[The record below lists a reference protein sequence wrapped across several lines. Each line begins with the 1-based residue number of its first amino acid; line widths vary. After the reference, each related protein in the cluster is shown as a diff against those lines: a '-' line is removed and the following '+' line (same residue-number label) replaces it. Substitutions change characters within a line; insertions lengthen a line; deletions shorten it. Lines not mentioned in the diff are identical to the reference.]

1 MAGQGPPVDD
11 TASAITDEDFS
22 SGGTAVRIASVAAL
36 GGLLFGYDSAVINGA
51 VDSIQKDFGIGNG
64 ELGFAVASAL
74 LGAAAG
80 AMTAGRIADKIGRIS
95 VMKIAA
101 VLFLISAFGTAFAP
115 NVAIVVIFRVV
126 GGIGVGVASV
136 IAPAYIAETSPPRIR
151 GRLGSLQQLA
161 IVSGIFLSFAVNYL
175 LQWLAGGPNEVLWL
189 GMDAWRWMFMVMA
202 VPAIVYGT
210 LAFTIP
216 ESPRYLVASH
226 KIPEARKVL
235 SMLLGEKNLEIT
247 IDRIR
252 ETLEREDKPSWR
264 DLKKPTGG
272 IYGIVWVG
280 LGLSIFQQFVGINVI
295 FYYSNVLWQA
305 VGFSADESA
314 VYTVIT
320 SVINVLTTLIAIA
333 LIDKIGRKP
342 LLLIGSTGMAITL
355 LTMSVIFANATL
367 APNAAGELVPSLPGA
382 SGVIALIA
390 ANLFVV
396 AFGMSW
402 GPVVW
407 VLLGEMF
414 PNRIRAAAL
423 GLAAAGQ
430 WAANWLITV
439 TFPELREH
447 LGLAYGFY
455 GVCAIL
461 SGIFVWKWVMETKGV
476 SLEDMHGELLSTHKP
491 AADA

>member
-1 MAGQGPPVDD
+1 MAGQGPTGSSDNSP
-11 TASAITDEDFS
+11 SAITDEDFS
-22 SGGTAVRIASVAAL
+22 SGKTAVRIASVAAL

-51 VDSIQKDFGIGNG
+51 VDSIQEDFGIGNA

-74 LGAAAG
+74 LGAAVG
-80 AMTAGRIADKIGRIS
+80 AMSAGRIADRIGRIS

-101 VLFLISAFGTAFAP
+101 AFFLVSAIGTALAP
-115 NVAIVVIFRVV
+115 NVEIVVLFRVV

-136 IAPAYIAETSPPRIR
+136 IAPAYIAETSPPSIR

-161 IVSGIFLSFAVNYL
+161 IVSGIFLSFAINWL
-175 LQWLAGGPNEVLWL
+175 LQHAAGGPNEVLAF
-189 GMDAWRWMFMVMA
+189 GMDAWRWMFLVMA
-202 VPAIVYGT
+202 IPALVYGG

-226 KIPEARKVL
+226 KIPEARRVL
-235 SMLLGEKNLEIT
+235 ATLLGQKNLEIT
-247 IDRIR
+247 ISRIQ
-252 ETLEREDKPSWR
+252 ETLEREDKPSWK

-280 LGLSIFQQFVGINVI
+280 LGLSVFQQFVGINVI

-305 VGFSADESA
+305 VGFDADQSAI
-314 VYTVIT
+314 YTVIT

-342 LLLIGSTGMAITL
+342 LLLIGSSGMAVTL
-355 LTMSVIFANATL
+355 ITMSVIFANATL
-367 APNAAGELVPSLPGA
+367 GADGKPSLPGA

-439 TFPELREH
+439 SFPGLREH

-455 GVCAIL
+455 GLCAIL

-476 SLEDMHGELLSTHKP
+476 SLEDMHGEILSTAKQ
-491 AADA
+491 AAT